1 MKRDISDIDEVFK
14 LMDKIMSSH
23 FTGGYETSS
32 KAGDGNFDDEEDE
45 EIVDIYEDSKH
56 IYITVELRGIQ
67 EEDID
72 VEILPQELI
81 IKILYNGRVLDNKI
95 KLPCKV
101 KEKGKIN
108 YNNYILDV
116 ILTKDKRKG
125 SKNGIKKNRKR
136 SL

>member
-14 LMDKIMSSH
+14 LMDKIINSH
-23 FTGGYETSS
+23 FTGGYETSKNS
-32 KAGDGNFDDEEDE
+32 KEDIYDDEDE

-56 IYITVELRGIQ
+56 IYITVELRGVQ

-72 VEILPQELI
+72 VEILPEDLI

-101 KEKGKIN
+101 KKKGKIN

-125 SKNGIKKNRKR
+125 SKNGIQKGRKKSR
-136 SL
+136 